1 MIQQLKPDVH
11 LCKKEKKLG
20 LEDHTYVLGHDMSE
34 AILELGAFCVLDAMM
49 LMVPAS
55 MIFSILLNVTAW
67 PPTFFLRSKINKQG
81 GPDLKHV

>member
-1 MIQQLKPDVH
+1 
-11 LCKKEKKLG
+11 
-20 LEDHTYVLGHDMSE
+20 MSE

-49 LMVPAS
+49 LIVPAS

-81 GPDLKHV
+81 ALIPSMCNEYGTIYTISSDFGDRMTTQSM

>member
-1 MIQQLKPDVH
+1 MCICAKR
-11 LCKKEKKLG
+11 KKKLG

-55 MIFSILLNVTAW
+55 MIFSILAM
-67 PPTFFLRSKINKQG
+67 FRSWEK
-81 GPDLKHV
+81 